1 MLTDSKAKI
10 RFSELICLQIEYEN
24 QTAPGK
30 NRDDQR
36 QENEVNNVFKSEGDI
51 VLLCREQ

>member
-10 RFSELICLQIEYEN
+10 RFSELICLPIEYEN

-36 QENEVNNVFKSEGDI
+36 QGNKMNNVFK
-51 VLLCREQ
+51 